1 MHLHFSPNGRISVG
15 MKLEELPK
23 DPTVAAW
30 VAIVRAS
37 NGIISAVAADAK
49 AAGLPPLGWYDVLW
63 ELERSG
69 KPGLRP
75 FELENGLLLAQ
86 YNLSR
91 LIDRMA
97 SAGYVEKRA
106 CPSDGRGQII
116 VLTEKGRALRKRIW
130 PSYLAAIRKH
140 VGSHLSEKDAR
151 ALCSYLVRMIPERE
165 AGTRANDAASCGE

>member
-1 MHLHFSPNGRISVG
+1 MHLHFSPNGRISMPV
-15 MKLEELPK
+15 KLEDLPK

-37 NGIISAVAADAK
+37 NGIISAVAADTK
-49 AAGLPPLGWYDVLW
+49 AAGLPPLEWYDVLW

-97 SAGYVEKRA
+97 NAGYVEKRA
-106 CPSDGRGQII
+106 CPSDRRGQII
-116 VLTEKGRALRKRIW
+116 VLTEKGRALRKKIW
-130 PSYLAAIRKH
+130 PMYLAAIRKH
-140 VGSHLSEKDAR
+140 VGSHLPEKDAR
-151 ALCSYLVRMIPERE
+151 ALCGYLVRMIPERN
-165 AGTRANDAASCGE
+165 AMKGTGASCGE